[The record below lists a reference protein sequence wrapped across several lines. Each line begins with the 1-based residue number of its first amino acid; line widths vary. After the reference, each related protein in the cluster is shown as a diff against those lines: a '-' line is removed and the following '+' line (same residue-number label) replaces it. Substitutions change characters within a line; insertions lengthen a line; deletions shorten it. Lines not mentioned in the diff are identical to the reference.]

1 MSFIF
6 QTSSSTKFSKRLTWI
21 YRKSLLDTSTESN
34 RSCLRSTTKPTA
46 LARQYIESEFSGNT
60 SLRVYR
66 DCAHVAIATTNG
78 IKHVVSFNYRHLV
91 NDRKIDGFSAV
102 NIRSGYDHVIDITTP
117 HRFLVD
123 VEQE

>member
-1 MSFIF
+1 
-6 QTSSSTKFSKRLTWI
+6 
-21 YRKSLLDTSTESN
+21 
-34 RSCLRSTTKPTA
+34 
-46 LARQYIESEFSGNT
+46 
-60 SLRVYR
+60 
-66 DCAHVAIATTNG
+66 VAIATTNG